1 MMRLRMR
8 WICTMHS
15 MAVKEHN
22 AIIESREETGMEEKI
37 YKTMNGAGAMNI
49 VLGVIALAVGVAT
62 GVLLIISGSKLLSGK
77 SKILF

>member
-1 MMRLRMR
+1 
-8 WICTMHS
+8 

-22 AIIESREETGMEEKI
+22 TIIESREETGMEEKI

>member
-1 MMRLRMR
+1 
-8 WICTMHS
+8 

-22 AIIESREETGMEEKI
+22 TIIESREETGMEEKI

-49 VLGVIALAVGVAT
+49 VLGVVALAVGVAT

>member
-1 MMRLRMR
+1 
-8 WICTMHS
+8 MH
-15 MAVKEHN
+15 
-22 AIIESREETGMEEKI
+22 EKV

-62 GVLLIISGSKLLSGK
+62 GVLLIISGAKLLAGK